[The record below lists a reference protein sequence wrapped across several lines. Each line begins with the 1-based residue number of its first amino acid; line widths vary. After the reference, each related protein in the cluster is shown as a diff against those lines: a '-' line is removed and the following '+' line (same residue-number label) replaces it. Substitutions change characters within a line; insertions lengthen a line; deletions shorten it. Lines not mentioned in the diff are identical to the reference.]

1 MALRNIVK
9 IGDPI
14 LNKKCRAVEKF
25 DDKLSDLIDDM
36 FETMY
41 DANGVG
47 LAAPQVGMLKRVVVI
62 DVGDGPMEL
71 VNPEIT
77 LTEGEQKEY
86 EGCLSVPGK
95 QGMCIR
101 PAKVQVKAQ
110 DRHGKWQVFTGEHLK
125 ARCFCHELDH
135 LDGILFTSKVIGKLE
150 GSLCLRYYRKS
161 NRQHRSFLCTAVLQM
176 YKHKC
181 HFLQY
186 RQSLYCRHF

>member
-14 LNKKCRAVEKF
+14 LNKKCRVVEKF
-25 DDKLSDLIDDM
+25 DDKLSNLIDDM

-77 LTEGEQKEY
+77 LTEGEQQEY

-110 DRHGKWQVFTGEHLK
+110 DRNGKWQVFTGEHLK

-150 GSLCLRYYRKS
+150 G
-161 NRQHRSFLCTAVLQM
+161 
-176 YKHKC
+176 
-181 HFLQY
+181 
-186 RQSLYCRHF
+186 

>member
-1 MALRNIVK
+1 MALRKVVE

-14 LNKKCRAVEKF
+14 LNKKCRPIEKF
-25 DDKLSDLIDDM
+25 DDKLSTLIDDM

-41 DANGVG
+41 AANGVG

-71 VNPEIT
+71 VNPEIVMMQ
-77 LTEGEQKEY
+77 GEQRVS

-95 QGMCIR
+95 YGVCSR

-110 DRHGKWQVFTGEHLK
+110 DRNGKWQVFTGEDLK
-125 ARCFCHELDH
+125 ARCFCHEIDH

-150 GSLCLRYYRKS
+150 E
-161 NRQHRSFLCTAVLQM
+161 
-176 YKHKC
+176 
-181 HFLQY
+181 
-186 RQSLYCRHF
+186 